1 MGIGTFKKIYHG
13 YDFNCGRE
21 IAWCE
26 INVEEKNNMKNTPSI
41 VNNIENVK
49 KLKHSNLLEYISVWY
64 EENKNKAVIIT
75 ELLQGGN
82 LREYRKYQKKI
93 KVKLIKKWIKQLLS
107 ALDYLHSNNYIHHDV
122 KCQNILVDRVSG
134 NLKLG
139 DLICVEKL
147 DDKKYFTKYIG
158 TEEFMAPEVKEG
170 KYSFKADIYSLGLTL
185 IQLIT
190 MEKPYKEF
198 ERKIDIYEAKK
209 KGEYPLSFNQIKN
222 NEFKNFI
229 ALCLK
234 GEKDRP
240 TCKELLTNKWLNDN
254 ESPDHHSYL
263 EVINNLRQQN
273 FKLDKKIFS
282 NNMDSGLINNGNNPF
297 NLFSPFNSSNSLINS
312 KLKKQASMGPI
323 YSLDISKMGYRRG
336 RINSFKLK
344 KQAIYPSIKKIKSLF
359 SFSNIN
365 DYKNKEHKFVFSDRT
380 NFQKYRGKSI
390 LKEKD
395 SSDLLKQ
402 EEKADKN
409 LTTIY
414 LYIIELDYNLYCLFK
429 KNQEQKENILFSVKI
444 IIPNKKWKNEILSK
458 ENISIEYEYNGE
470 QKSMEIIIQNLNKII
485 DLTKND
491 ILLIKKK
498 LNGKISKIIKEKK
511 KRDLKD
517 KINKIIRNF
526 EFLLNNDELD
536 YLECLINS
544 KNFDKS
550 KLPKEF
556 EDKVE
561 IYKLKKNN
569 IEKLFSSN
577 GLNINEDYNNNYNL
591 ICQEYVIINL
601 LEVEDH

>member
-1 MGIGTFKKIYHG
+1 MKSNPLI
-13 YDFNCGRE
+13 
-21 IAWCE
+21 
-26 INVEEKNNMKNTPSI
+26 VE
-41 VNNIENVK
+41 NIEKIK
-49 KLKHSNLLEYISVWY
+49 KLKHPNLLEYISVWY
-64 EENKNKAVIIT
+64 EENKNKVVIIT

-82 LREYRKYQKKI
+82 LREYRKYQKTI

-107 ALDYLHSNNYIHHDV
+107 ALDYLHSNDYIHHDV

-139 DLICVEKL
+139 DLLCAEKL
-147 DDKKYFTKYIG
+147 DNKKYFTKYIG

-198 ERKIDIYEAKK
+198 QRKIDIYEAKK

-222 NEFKNFI
+222 NEIKNFI
-229 ALCLK
+229 SLCLK
-234 GEKDRP
+234 EEKDRP
-240 TCKELLTNKWLNDN
+240 SCKELLTNKWLNDN

-263 EVINNLRQQN
+263 EVVNNLRQQN

-282 NNMDSGLINNGNNPF
+282 SNMDSGLINNGT
-297 NLFSPFNSSNSLINS
+297 SPFTSSSSLMNP
-312 KLKKQASMGPI
+312 KLERQASMGPI

-344 KQAIYPSIKKIKSLF
+344 KQTIYPSIKGVKSLF
-359 SFSNIN
+359 SLSNLN
-365 DYKNKEHKFVFSDRT
+365 DYKNKEHKYIYSDRT
-380 NFQKYRGKSI
+380 NYQIYRSKSI
-390 LKEKD
+390 LKWKD
-395 SSDLLKQ
+395 STDLLKQ

-414 LYIIELDYNLYCLFK
+414 LYIIELDYNLYCLLK
-429 KNQEQKENILFSVKI
+429 QNQEQNENILFSVKI
-444 IIPNKKWKNEILSK
+444 IISNKKWKNSKLSK
-458 ENISIEYEYNGE
+458 ENISIEYDYKGE
-470 QKSMEIIIQNLNKII
+470 QKSLEIIIQNMSKII
-485 DLTKND
+485 DLTKKE
-491 ILLIKKK
+491 ILLIKNK

-511 KRDLKD
+511 MRDLKD
-517 KINKIIRNF
+517 KMSKIARNF
-526 EFLLNNDELD
+526 EFLLNNDEFD

-550 KLPKEF
+550 KLPKEI
-556 EDKVE
+556 EDKIE
-561 IYKLKKNN
+561 IYKFKKKL

-577 GLNINEDYNNNYNL
+577 GLNINDDYNNNYKL
-591 ICQEYVIINL
+591 ICQEYIIINL
-601 LEVEDH
+601 LEVEDN

>member
-1 MGIGTFKKIYHG
+1 MLFRSG

-323 YSLDISKMGYRRG
+323 YSLDTSKLNCRN

-344 KQAIYPSIKKIKSLF
+344 KQGINNQSIKGINSMISKSIFPERTISKQKLKSKSIHTFYHRDSSGLLGQEIKRKNNNLNIKNVFNFSPKNRNGINDIDLSVRKSLELKQYNTIDNEYGENMPKVKCY
-359 SFSNIN
+359 SPDNNIN
-365 DYKNKEHKFVFSDRT
+365 IDR
-380 NFQKYRGKSI
+380 KS
-390 LKEKD
+390 
-395 SSDLLKQ
+395 
-402 EEKADKN
+402 
-409 LTTIY
+409 
-414 LYIIELDYNLYCLFK
+414 
-429 KNQEQKENILFSVKI
+429 V
-444 IIPNKKWKNEILSK
+444 
-458 ENISIEYEYNGE
+458 
-470 QKSMEIIIQNLNKII
+470 
-485 DLTKND
+485 
-491 ILLIKKK
+491 
-498 LNGKISKIIKEKK
+498 
-511 KRDLKD
+511 
-517 KINKIIRNF
+517 
-526 EFLLNNDELD
+526 
-536 YLECLINS
+536 
-544 KNFDKS
+544 
-550 KLPKEF
+550 
-556 EDKVE
+556 V
-561 IYKLKKNN
+561 
-569 IEKLFSSN
+569 
-577 GLNINEDYNNNYNL
+577 
-591 ICQEYVIINL
+591 
-601 LEVEDH
+601 

>member
-1 MGIGTFKKIYHG
+1 MKSNPLI
-13 YDFNCGRE
+13 
-21 IAWCE
+21 
-26 INVEEKNNMKNTPSI
+26 VE
-41 VNNIENVK
+41 NIEKIK
-49 KLKHSNLLEYISVWY
+49 KLKHPNLLEYISVWY
-64 EENKNKAVIIT
+64 EENKNKVVIIT

-82 LREYRKYQKKI
+82 LREYRKYQKTI

-107 ALDYLHSNNYIHHDV
+107 ALDYLHSNGYIHHDV

-139 DLICVEKL
+139 DLLCAEKL
-147 DDKKYFTKYIG
+147 DNKKYFTKYIG

-198 ERKIDIYEAKK
+198 QRKIDIYEAKK

-222 NEFKNFI
+222 NEIKNFI
-229 ALCLK
+229 SLCLK
-234 GEKDRP
+234 EEKDRP
-240 TCKELLTNKWLNDN
+240 SCKELLTNKWLNDN

-263 EVINNLRQQN
+263 EVVNNLRQQN

-282 NNMDSGLINNGNNPF
+282 SNMDSGLINNGT
-297 NLFSPFNSSNSLINS
+297 SPFTSSSSLMNP
-312 KLKKQASMGPI
+312 KLERQASMGPI

-344 KQAIYPSIKKIKSLF
+344 KQTIYPSIKGVKSLF
-359 SFSNIN
+359 SLSNLN
-365 DYKNKEHKFVFSDRT
+365 DFKNKEHKYIYSDRT
-380 NFQKYRGKSI
+380 NYQIYRSKSI
-390 LKEKD
+390 LKWKD
-395 SSDLLKQ
+395 STDLLKQ

-414 LYIIELDYNLYCLFK
+414 LYIIELDYNLYCLLK
-429 KNQEQKENILFSVKI
+429 QNQEQNENILFSVKI
-444 IIPNKKWKNEILSK
+444 IISNKKWKNSKLSK
-458 ENISIEYEYNGE
+458 ENISIEYDYNGE
-470 QKSMEIIIQNLNKII
+470 QKSLEIIIQNMNKII
-485 DLTKND
+485 DLTKKD
-491 ILLIKKK
+491 ILLIKNK

-511 KRDLKD
+511 MRDLKD
-517 KINKIIRNF
+517 KISKIARNF
-526 EFLLNNDELD
+526 EFLLNNDEFD

-556 EDKVE
+556 EDKIE
-561 IYKLKKNN
+561 IYKFKKNL

-577 GLNINEDYNNNYNL
+577 GLNINDDYNNNYNL

-601 LEVEDH
+601 LEVEDN

>member
-1 MGIGTFKKIYHG
+1 M
-13 YDFNCGRE
+13 
-21 IAWCE
+21 
-26 INVEEKNNMKNTPSI
+26 KNNPLI
-41 VNNIENVK
+41 VENIEKIK
-49 KLKHSNLLEYISVWY
+49 KLKHPNLLEYISVWY

-82 LREYRKYQKKI
+82 LREYRKYQKNI

-107 ALDYLHSNNYIHHDV
+107 VLDYLHSNDYIHHDV

-139 DLICVEKL
+139 DLLCAEKL
-147 DDKKYFTKYIG
+147 DNKKYFTKYIG

-170 KYSFKADIYSLGLTL
+170 KYSFKADIYSFGLTL

-198 ERKIDIYEAKK
+198 QRKIDIYKAKK
-209 KGEYPLSFNQIKN
+209 KGEYPISFNQIKN
-222 NEFKNFI
+222 NEIKNFI
-229 ALCLK
+229 SLCLK
-234 GEKDRP
+234 EEKDRP

-263 EVINNLRQQN
+263 EVVNNLRQQN

-282 NNMDSGLINNGNNPF
+282 SNMDSGLLNNGI
-297 NLFSPFNSSNSLINS
+297 SPFTSSNSLINP
-312 KLKKQASMGPI
+312 KLERQASMGPI

-344 KQAIYPSIKKIKSLF
+344 KQTIYPSIKGVKSLF
-359 SFSNIN
+359 SLSNLN
-365 DYKNKEHKFVFSDRT
+365 DYKNKEHKYIYSDRT
-380 NFQKYRGKSI
+380 NYQIYRSKSI
-390 LKEKD
+390 LKWKD
-395 SSDLLKQ
+395 SSELLKQ

-414 LYIIELDYNLYCLFK
+414 LFIIELDYNLYCILK
-429 KNQEQKENILFSVKI
+429 QNQEQNENILFSVKI
-444 IIPNKKWKNEILSK
+444 IISNKKWKYAKLSK
-458 ENISIEYEYNGE
+458 ENISLEYDYNGE
-470 QKSMEIIIQNLNKII
+470 QKSLEIIIQNMNKII
-485 DLTKND
+485 DLTKKD
-491 ILLIKKK
+491 ILLIKNK

-511 KRDLKD
+511 MRDLKD
-517 KINKIIRNF
+517 KISKIARNF
-526 EFLLNNDELD
+526 EFLLNNDEFD

-556 EDKVE
+556 EDKIE
-561 IYKLKKNN
+561 IYKFKKNL

-577 GLNINEDYNNNYNL
+577 GLNINDDYNNNYKL
-591 ICQEYVIINL
+591 ICQEYIIINL
-601 LEVEDH
+601 LEVEDN

>member
-1 MGIGTFKKIYHG
+1 MKSNPLI
-13 YDFNCGRE
+13 
-21 IAWCE
+21 
-26 INVEEKNNMKNTPSI
+26 VE
-41 VNNIENVK
+41 NIEKIK
-49 KLKHSNLLEYISVWY
+49 KLKHPNLLEYISVWY
-64 EENKNKAVIIT
+64 EENKNKVVIIT

-82 LREYRKYQKKI
+82 LREYRKYQKTI

-107 ALDYLHSNNYIHHDV
+107 ALDYLHSNDYIHHDV

-139 DLICVEKL
+139 DLLCAEKL
-147 DDKKYFTKYIG
+147 DNKKYFTKYIG

-198 ERKIDIYEAKK
+198 QRKIDIYEAKK

-222 NEFKNFI
+222 NEIKNFI
-229 ALCLK
+229 SLCLK
-234 GEKDRP
+234 EEKDRP
-240 TCKELLTNKWLNDN
+240 SCKELLTNKWLNDN

-263 EVINNLRQQN
+263 EVVNNLRQQN

-282 NNMDSGLINNGNNPF
+282 SNMDSGLINNGT
-297 NLFSPFNSSNSLINS
+297 SPFTSSSSLMNP
-312 KLKKQASMGPI
+312 KLERQASMGPI

-344 KQAIYPSIKKIKSLF
+344 KQTIYPSIKGVKSLF
-359 SFSNIN
+359 SLSNLN
-365 DYKNKEHKFVFSDRT
+365 DFKNKEHKYIYSDRT
-380 NFQKYRGKSI
+380 NYQIYRSKSI
-390 LKEKD
+390 LKWKD
-395 SSDLLKQ
+395 STDLLKQ

-414 LYIIELDYNLYCLFK
+414 LYIIELDYNLYCLLK
-429 KNQEQKENILFSVKI
+429 QNQEQNENILFSVKI
-444 IIPNKKWKNEILSK
+444 IISNKKWKNSKLSK
-458 ENISIEYEYNGE
+458 ENISIEYDYKGE
-470 QKSMEIIIQNLNKII
+470 QKSLEIIIQNMSKII
-485 DLTKND
+485 DLTKKE
-491 ILLIKKK
+491 ILLIKNK

-511 KRDLKD
+511 MRDLKD
-517 KINKIIRNF
+517 KMSKIARNF
-526 EFLLNNDELD
+526 EFLLNNDEFD

-556 EDKVE
+556 EDKIE
-561 IYKLKKNN
+561 IYKFKKKL

-577 GLNINEDYNNNYNL
+577 GLNINDDYNNNYKL
-591 ICQEYVIINL
+591 ICQEYIIINL
-601 LEVEDH
+601 LEVEDN

>member
-26 INVEEKNNMKNTPSI
+26 INVEEKSNMKDIPLI
-41 VNNIENVK
+41 VENIENIK
-49 KLKHSNLLEYISVWY
+49 KLKHPNLLEYICVWY
-64 EENKNKAVIIT
+64 EENKNKAVIIS

-107 ALDYLHSNNYIHHDV
+107 VLDYLHSNNYIHHDV

-139 DLICVEKL
+139 DLLCAEKL
-147 DDKKYFTKYIG
+147 DDRKYFTKYIG

-198 ERKIDIYEAKK
+198 QRKIDIYEAKK
-209 KGEYPLSFNQIKN
+209 KGEYPLSFSQIKN
-222 NEFKNFI
+222 NEIKNFI
-229 ALCLK
+229 SLCLK
-234 GEKDRP
+234 EEKDRP

-263 EVINNLRQQN
+263 EIVNNLRQQN

-282 NNMDSGLINNGNNPF
+282 SNNIDSGLINNGI
-297 NLFSPFNSSNSLINS
+297 SPFTSSNSLINP
-312 KLKKQASMGPI
+312 KLQKQASMGPI

-344 KQAIYPSIKKIKSLF
+344 KQTLYPSIKGIKSIF
-359 SFSNIN
+359 SFSNLN
-365 DYKNKEHKFVFSDRT
+365 DYKIKENKYIYSDRT
-380 NFQKYRGKSI
+380 NIQKYRSKYI
-390 LKEKD
+390 LKGKD
-395 SSDLLKQ
+395 SSGLLKQ
-402 EEKADKN
+402 DEKHDQN

-429 KNQEQKENILFSVKI
+429 QNEEQNENILFSVKI
-444 IIPNKKWKNEILSK
+444 IISPKKLKKEKLSK
-458 ENISIEYEYNGE
+458 ENIFIEYDYNGE
-470 QKSMEIIIQNLNKII
+470 QKSMEIIIQSMKKII
-485 DLTKND
+485 DLSKNN
-491 ILLIKKK
+491 ILLIKNK

-511 KRDLKD
+511 IRDLKE
-517 KINKIIRNF
+517 KINKIVRNF
-526 EFLLNNDELD
+526 EFLLNNDEFD

-544 KNFDKS
+544 RNFDKS
-550 KLPKEF
+550 KLPKEI

-569 IEKLFSSN
+569 IETLLNSN
-577 GLNINEDYNNNYNL
+577 GLNINEDYHNNYNL

-601 LEVEDH
+601 LEVENN

>member
-1 MGIGTFKKIYHG
+1 MKSNPLI
-13 YDFNCGRE
+13 
-21 IAWCE
+21 
-26 INVEEKNNMKNTPSI
+26 VE
-41 VNNIENVK
+41 NIEKIK
-49 KLKHSNLLEYISVWY
+49 KLKHPNLLEYISVWY
-64 EENKNKAVIIT
+64 EENKNKVVIIT

-82 LREYRKYQKKI
+82 LSEYRKYQKTI

-107 ALDYLHSNNYIHHDV
+107 ALDYLHSNDYIHHDV

-139 DLICVEKL
+139 DLLCAEKL
-147 DDKKYFTKYIG
+147 DNKKYFTKYIG

-198 ERKIDIYEAKK
+198 QRKIDIYEAKK

-222 NEFKNFI
+222 NEIKNFI
-229 ALCLK
+229 SLCLK
-234 GEKDRP
+234 EEKDRP

-263 EVINNLRQQN
+263 EVVNNLRQQN

-282 NNMDSGLINNGNNPF
+282 SNIDSGLINNGT
-297 NLFSPFNSSNSLINS
+297 SPFTSSSSLMNP
-312 KLKKQASMGPI
+312 KLERQASMGPI

-344 KQAIYPSIKKIKSLF
+344 KQTIYPSIKGVKSLF
-359 SFSNIN
+359 SLSNLN
-365 DYKNKEHKFVFSDRT
+365 DYKNKEHKYIYSDRT
-380 NFQKYRGKSI
+380 NYQIYRSKSI
-390 LKEKD
+390 LKWKD
-395 SSDLLKQ
+395 STDLLKQ

-414 LYIIELDYNLYCLFK
+414 LYIIELDYNLYCLLK
-429 KNQEQKENILFSVKI
+429 QNQEQNENILFSVKI
-444 IIPNKKWKNEILSK
+444 IISNKKWKNSKLSK
-458 ENISIEYEYNGE
+458 ENISIEYDYKGE
-470 QKSMEIIIQNLNKII
+470 QKSLEIIIQNMSKII
-485 DLTKND
+485 DLTKKE
-491 ILLIKKK
+491 ILLIKNK

-511 KRDLKD
+511 MRDLKD
-517 KINKIIRNF
+517 KISKIARNF
-526 EFLLNNDELD
+526 EFLLINDEFD

-550 KLPKEF
+550 KLPKEI
-556 EDKVE
+556 EDKIE
-561 IYKLKKNN
+561 IYKFKKKL
-569 IEKLFSSN
+569 IEKLYSSN
-577 GLNINEDYNNNYNL
+577 GLNINDDYNNNYKL
-591 ICQEYVIINL
+591 ICQEYIIINL
-601 LEVEDH
+601 LEVEDN

>member
-1 MGIGTFKKIYHG
+1 MKSNPLI
-13 YDFNCGRE
+13 
-21 IAWCE
+21 
-26 INVEEKNNMKNTPSI
+26 VE
-41 VNNIENVK
+41 NIEKIK
-49 KLKHSNLLEYISVWY
+49 KLKHPNLLEYISVWY
-64 EENKNKAVIIT
+64 EENKNKVVIIT

-82 LREYRKYQKKI
+82 LREYRKYQKTI

-107 ALDYLHSNNYIHHDV
+107 ALDYLHSNDYIHHDV

-139 DLICVEKL
+139 DLLCAEKL
-147 DDKKYFTKYIG
+147 DNKKYFTKYIG

-198 ERKIDIYEAKK
+198 QRKIDIYEAKK

-222 NEFKNFI
+222 NEIKNFI
-229 ALCLK
+229 SLCLK
-234 GEKDRP
+234 EEKDRP
-240 TCKELLTNKWLNDN
+240 SCKELLTNKWLNDN

-263 EVINNLRQQN
+263 EVVNNLRQQN

-282 NNMDSGLINNGNNPF
+282 SNMDSGLINNGT
-297 NLFSPFNSSNSLINS
+297 SPFTSSSSLMNP
-312 KLKKQASMGPI
+312 KLERQASMGPI

-344 KQAIYPSIKKIKSLF
+344 KQTIYPSIKGVKSLF
-359 SFSNIN
+359 SLSNLN
-365 DYKNKEHKFVFSDRT
+365 DFKNKEHKYIYSDRT
-380 NFQKYRGKSI
+380 NYQIYRSKSI
-390 LKEKD
+390 LKWKD
-395 SSDLLKQ
+395 STDLLKQ

-414 LYIIELDYNLYCLFK
+414 LYIIELDYNLYCLLK
-429 KNQEQKENILFSVKI
+429 QNQEQNENILFSVKI
-444 IIPNKKWKNEILSK
+444 IISNKKWKNSKLSK
-458 ENISIEYEYNGE
+458 ENISIEYDYNGE
-470 QKSMEIIIQNLNKII
+470 QKSLEIIIQNMNKII
-485 DLTKND
+485 DLTKKD
-491 ILLIKKK
+491 ILLIKNK

-511 KRDLKD
+511 MRDLKD
-517 KINKIIRNF
+517 KISKIARNF
-526 EFLLNNDELD
+526 EFLLNNDEFD

-556 EDKVE
+556 EDKIE
-561 IYKLKKNN
+561 IYKFKKNL

-577 GLNINEDYNNNYNL
+577 GLNINDDYNNNYNL

-601 LEVEDH
+601 LEVEDN

>member
-1 MGIGTFKKIYHG
+1 MKSNPLI
-13 YDFNCGRE
+13 
-21 IAWCE
+21 
-26 INVEEKNNMKNTPSI
+26 VE
-41 VNNIENVK
+41 NIEKIK
-49 KLKHSNLLEYISVWY
+49 KLKHPNLLEYISVWY
-64 EENKNKAVIIT
+64 EENKNKVVIIT

-82 LREYRKYQKKI
+82 LREYRKYQKAI

-107 ALDYLHSNNYIHHDV
+107 ALDYLHSNDYIHHDV

-139 DLICVEKL
+139 DLLCAEKL
-147 DDKKYFTKYIG
+147 DNKKYFTKYIG

-198 ERKIDIYEAKK
+198 QRKIDIYEAKK

-222 NEFKNFI
+222 NEIKNFI
-229 ALCLK
+229 SLCLK
-234 GEKDRP
+234 EEKDRP
-240 TCKELLTNKWLNDN
+240 TCKELLINKWLNDN

-263 EVINNLRQQN
+263 EVVNNLRQQN

-282 NNMDSGLINNGNNPF
+282 SNMDSGLINNGT
-297 NLFSPFNSSNSLINS
+297 SPFTSSNSLMNP
-312 KLKKQASMGPI
+312 KLERQASMGPI

-344 KQAIYPSIKKIKSLF
+344 KQTIYPSIKGGKSLF
-359 SFSNIN
+359 SLSNLN
-365 DYKNKEHKFVFSDRT
+365 DYKNKEHKYIYSDRT
-380 NFQKYRGKSI
+380 NYQIYRSKSI
-390 LKEKD
+390 LKWKD
-395 SSDLLKQ
+395 STDLLKQ

-414 LYIIELDYNLYCLFK
+414 LYIIELDYNLYCLLK
-429 KNQEQKENILFSVKI
+429 PNQEQNENILFSVKI
-444 IIPNKKWKNEILSK
+444 IISNKKWKNSKLSK
-458 ENISIEYEYNGE
+458 ENISIEYDYNGE
-470 QKSMEIIIQNLNKII
+470 QKSLEIIIQNMNKII
-485 DLTKND
+485 DLTKKD
-491 ILLIKKK
+491 ILLIKNK

-511 KRDLKD
+511 MRDLKD
-517 KINKIIRNF
+517 KISKIARNF
-526 EFLLNNDELD
+526 EFLLNNDEFD

-556 EDKVE
+556 EDKIE
-561 IYKLKKNN
+561 IYKFKKNL

-577 GLNINEDYNNNYNL
+577 GLNINDDYNNNYNL

-601 LEVEDH
+601 LEVEDN

>member
-1 MGIGTFKKIYHG
+1 MKSNPLI
-13 YDFNCGRE
+13 
-21 IAWCE
+21 
-26 INVEEKNNMKNTPSI
+26 VE
-41 VNNIENVK
+41 NIEKIK
-49 KLKHSNLLEYISVWY
+49 KLKHPNLLEYISVWY
-64 EENKNKAVIIT
+64 EENKNKVVIIT

-82 LREYRKYQKKI
+82 LREYRKYQKTI

-107 ALDYLHSNNYIHHDV
+107 ALDYLHSNDYIHHDV

-139 DLICVEKL
+139 DLLCVEKL
-147 DDKKYFTKYIG
+147 DNKKYFTKYIG

-198 ERKIDIYEAKK
+198 QRKIDIYEAKK

-222 NEFKNFI
+222 SEIKNFI
-229 ALCLK
+229 SLCLK
-234 GEKDRP
+234 EEKDRP

-263 EVINNLRQQN
+263 EVVNNLRQQN

-282 NNMDSGLINNGNNPF
+282 SNIDSGLINNGT
-297 NLFSPFNSSNSLINS
+297 SPFTSSSSLMNP
-312 KLKKQASMGPI
+312 KLERQASMGPI

-344 KQAIYPSIKKIKSLF
+344 KQTIYPSIKGVKSLF
-359 SFSNIN
+359 SLSNLN
-365 DYKNKEHKFVFSDRT
+365 DYKIKEHKYINSDRT
-380 NFQKYRGKSI
+380 NYQIYRSKSI
-390 LKEKD
+390 LKWKD
-395 SSDLLKQ
+395 STDLLKQ
-402 EEKADKN
+402 EERADKN

-414 LYIIELDYNLYCLFK
+414 LYIIELDYNLYCLLK
-429 KNQEQKENILFSVKI
+429 QNQEQNENILFSVKI
-444 IIPNKKWKNEILSK
+444 IISNKKWKNSKLSK
-458 ENISIEYEYNGE
+458 ENISIEYDYNGE
-470 QKSMEIIIQNLNKII
+470 QKSLEIIIQNMSKII
-485 DLTKND
+485 DLTKKE
-491 ILLIKKK
+491 ILLIKNK

-511 KRDLKD
+511 MRDLKD
-517 KINKIIRNF
+517 KISKIARNF
-526 EFLLNNDELD
+526 EFLLNNDEFD

-550 KLPKEF
+550 KLPKEI
-556 EDKVE
+556 EDKIE
-561 IYKLKKNN
+561 IYKFKKKL

-577 GLNINEDYNNNYNL
+577 GLNINDDYNNNYKL
-591 ICQEYVIINL
+591 ICQEYIIINL
-601 LEVEDH
+601 LEVEDN

>member
-1 MGIGTFKKIYHG
+1 MLGIGTFKKIYHG

-26 INVEEKNNMKNTPSI
+26 INVEEKNNMKSNPLI
-41 VNNIENVK
+41 VENIEKIK
-49 KLKHSNLLEYISVWY
+49 KLKHPNLLEYISVWY
-64 EENKNKAVIIT
+64 EENKNKVVIIT

-82 LREYRKYQKKI
+82 LSEYRKYQKTI

-107 ALDYLHSNNYIHHDV
+107 ALDYLHSNDYIHHDV

-139 DLICVEKL
+139 DLLCAEKL
-147 DDKKYFTKYIG
+147 DNKKYFTKYIG

-198 ERKIDIYEAKK
+198 QRKIDIYEAKK

-222 NEFKNFI
+222 NEIKNFI
-229 ALCLK
+229 SLCLK
-234 GEKDRP
+234 EEKDRP

-263 EVINNLRQQN
+263 EVVNNLRQQN

-282 NNMDSGLINNGNNPF
+282 SNIDSGLINNGT
-297 NLFSPFNSSNSLINS
+297 SPFTSSSSLMNP
-312 KLKKQASMGPI
+312 KLERQASMGPI
-323 YSLDISKMGYRRG
+323 YSLDISKMGYRIG

-344 KQAIYPSIKKIKSLF
+344 KQTIYPSIKGVKSLF
-359 SFSNIN
+359 SLSNLN
-365 DYKNKEHKFVFSDRT
+365 DYKNKEHKYIYSDRT
-380 NFQKYRGKSI
+380 NYQIYRSKSI
-390 LKEKD
+390 LKWKD
-395 SSDLLKQ
+395 STDLLKQ

-414 LYIIELDYNLYCLFK
+414 LYIIELDYNLYCLLK
-429 KNQEQKENILFSVKI
+429 QNQEQNENILFSVKI
-444 IIPNKKWKNEILSK
+444 IISNKKWKNSKLSK
-458 ENISIEYEYNGE
+458 ENISIEYDYKGE
-470 QKSMEIIIQNLNKII
+470 QKSLEIIIQNMSKII
-485 DLTKND
+485 DLTKKE
-491 ILLIKKK
+491 ILLIKNK

-511 KRDLKD
+511 MRDLKD
-517 KINKIIRNF
+517 KISKIARNF
-526 EFLLNNDELD
+526 EFLLINDEFD

-550 KLPKEF
+550 KLPKEI
-556 EDKVE
+556 EDKIE
-561 IYKLKKNN
+561 IYKFKKKL
-569 IEKLFSSN
+569 IEKLYSSN
-577 GLNINEDYNNNYNL
+577 GLNINDDYNNNYKL
-591 ICQEYVIINL
+591 ICQEYIIINL
-601 LEVEDH
+601 LEVEDN

>member
-1 MGIGTFKKIYHG
+1 MKSNPLI
-13 YDFNCGRE
+13 
-21 IAWCE
+21 
-26 INVEEKNNMKNTPSI
+26 VE
-41 VNNIENVK
+41 NIEKIK
-49 KLKHSNLLEYISVWY
+49 KLKHPNLLEYISVWY
-64 EENKNKAVIIT
+64 EENKNKVVIIT

-82 LREYRKYQKKI
+82 LREYRKYQKTI

-107 ALDYLHSNNYIHHDV
+107 ALDYLHSNDYIHHDV

-139 DLICVEKL
+139 DLLCAEKL
-147 DDKKYFTKYIG
+147 DNKKYFTKYIG

-198 ERKIDIYEAKK
+198 QRKIDIYEAKK

-222 NEFKNFI
+222 NEIKNFI
-229 ALCLK
+229 SLCLK
-234 GEKDRP
+234 EEKDRP

-263 EVINNLRQQN
+263 EVVNNLRQQN

-282 NNMDSGLINNGNNPF
+282 SNMDSGLINNGT
-297 NLFSPFNSSNSLINS
+297 SPFTSSSSLMNP
-312 KLKKQASMGPI
+312 KLERQASMGPI

-344 KQAIYPSIKKIKSLF
+344 KQTIYPSIKGVKSLF
-359 SFSNIN
+359 SLSNLN
-365 DYKNKEHKFVFSDRT
+365 DYKNKEHKYIYSDRT
-380 NFQKYRGKSI
+380 NYQIYRSKSI
-390 LKEKD
+390 LKWKD
-395 SSDLLKQ
+395 STDLLKQ

-414 LYIIELDYNLYCLFK
+414 LYIIELDYNLYCLLK
-429 KNQEQKENILFSVKI
+429 QNQEQNENILFSVKI
-444 IIPNKKWKNEILSK
+444 IISNKKWKNLKLSK
-458 ENISIEYEYNGE
+458 ENISIEYDYNGE
-470 QKSMEIIIQNLNKII
+470 QKSLEIIIQNMSQII
-485 DLTKND
+485 DLTKKE
-491 ILLIKKK
+491 ILLIKNK

-511 KRDLKD
+511 MRDLKD
-517 KINKIIRNF
+517 KISKIARNF
-526 EFLLNNDELD
+526 EFLLNNDEFD

-550 KLPKEF
+550 KLPKEI
-556 EDKVE
+556 EDKIE
-561 IYKLKKNN
+561 IYKFKKKL

-577 GLNINEDYNNNYNL
+577 GLNINDDYNNNYKL
-591 ICQEYVIINL
+591 ICQEYIIINL
-601 LEVEDH
+601 LEVEDN

>member
-26 INVEEKNNMKNTPSI
+26 INVEEKSNMKDIPLI
-41 VNNIENVK
+41 VENIENIK
-49 KLKHSNLLEYISVWY
+49 KLKHPNLLEYISVWY
-64 EENKNKAVIIT
+64 EENKNKAVIIS

-107 ALDYLHSNNYIHHDV
+107 VLDYLHSNNYIHHDV

-139 DLICVEKL
+139 DLLCAEKL
-147 DDKKYFTKYIG
+147 EDKKYFTKYIG

-198 ERKIDIYEAKK
+198 QRKIDIYEAKK
-209 KGEYPLSFNQIKN
+209 KGEYPLSFSQIKN
-222 NEFKNFI
+222 NEIKNFI
-229 ALCLK
+229 SLCLK
-234 GEKDRP
+234 EEKDRP
-240 TCKELLTNKWLNDN
+240 TCKELLANKWLNDN

-263 EVINNLRQQN
+263 EIVNNLRQQN

-282 NNMDSGLINNGNNPF
+282 TNNIDSGLINNGI
-297 NLFSPFNSSNSLINS
+297 SPFASSNSLINPQ
-312 KLKKQASMGPI
+312 LQKQASMGPI

-344 KQAIYPSIKKIKSLF
+344 KQTLNPSIKGIKSIY
-359 SFSNIN
+359 SFSNLN
-365 DYKNKEHKFVFSDRT
+365 DYKNKEKKYIHSDRT
-380 NFQKYRGKSI
+380 NIQKYRSKYI
-390 LKEKD
+390 LKVKD

-402 EEKADKN
+402 DEKHDQN

-429 KNQEQKENILFSVKI
+429 QNEEKNENILFLLKI
-444 IIPNKKWKNEILSK
+444 IISPKKLKKEKLSK
-458 ENISIEYEYNGE
+458 ENISIEYDYNGE
-470 QKSMEIIIQNLNKII
+470 QKSMEIIIQSMKNII
-485 DLTKND
+485 DLSKNN
-491 ILLIKKK
+491 ILLIKNK

-511 KRDLKD
+511 IRDLKE
-517 KINKIIRNF
+517 KINKIVRNF
-526 EFLLNNDELD
+526 EFLLNNDEFD
-536 YLECLINS
+536 NLECLINS
-544 KNFDKS
+544 RNFDKS
-550 KLPKEF
+550 KLPKEI

-569 IEKLFSSN
+569 IETLLNSN
-577 GLNINEDYNNNYNL
+577 GLNINEDYHNNYNL

-601 LEVEDH
+601 LEVENN

>member
-1 MGIGTFKKIYHG
+1 MKSNPLI
-13 YDFNCGRE
+13 
-21 IAWCE
+21 
-26 INVEEKNNMKNTPSI
+26 VE
-41 VNNIENVK
+41 NIEKIK
-49 KLKHSNLLEYISVWY
+49 KLKHPNLLEYISVWY
-64 EENKNKAVIIT
+64 EENKNKVVIIT

-82 LREYRKYQKKI
+82 LREYRKYQKTI

-107 ALDYLHSNNYIHHDV
+107 ALDYLHSNDYIHHDV

-139 DLICVEKL
+139 DLLCAEKL
-147 DDKKYFTKYIG
+147 DNKKYFTKYIG

-198 ERKIDIYEAKK
+198 QRKIDIYEAKK

-222 NEFKNFI
+222 NEIKNFI
-229 ALCLK
+229 SLCLK
-234 GEKDRP
+234 EEKDRP
-240 TCKELLTNKWLNDN
+240 SCKELLTNKWLNDN

-263 EVINNLRQQN
+263 EVVNNLRQQN

-282 NNMDSGLINNGNNPF
+282 SNMDSGLINNGT
-297 NLFSPFNSSNSLINS
+297 SPFTSSSSLMNP
-312 KLKKQASMGPI
+312 KLERQASMGPI

-344 KQAIYPSIKKIKSLF
+344 KQTIYPSIKGVKSLF
-359 SFSNIN
+359 SLSNLN
-365 DYKNKEHKFVFSDRT
+365 DYKNKEHKYIYSDRT
-380 NFQKYRGKSI
+380 NYQIYRSKSI
-390 LKEKD
+390 LKWKD
-395 SSDLLKQ
+395 STDLLKQ

-414 LYIIELDYNLYCLFK
+414 LYIIELDYNLYCLLK
-429 KNQEQKENILFSVKI
+429 QNQEQNENILFSVKI
-444 IIPNKKWKNEILSK
+444 IISNKKWKNSKLSK
-458 ENISIEYEYNGE
+458 ENISIEYDYKGE
-470 QKSMEIIIQNLNKII
+470 QKSLEIIIQNMSKII
-485 DLTKND
+485 DLTKKE
-491 ILLIKKK
+491 ILLIKNK

-511 KRDLKD
+511 MRDLKD
-517 KINKIIRNF
+517 KMSKIARNF
-526 EFLLNNDELD
+526 EFLLNNDEFD

-550 KLPKEF
+550 KLPKEI
-556 EDKVE
+556 EDKIE
-561 IYKLKKNN
+561 IYKFKKKL

-577 GLNINEDYNNNYNL
+577 GLNINDDYNNNYNL

-601 LEVEDH
+601 LEVEDN

>member
-1 MGIGTFKKIYHG
+1 MKSNPLI
-13 YDFNCGRE
+13 
-21 IAWCE
+21 
-26 INVEEKNNMKNTPSI
+26 VE
-41 VNNIENVK
+41 NIEKIK
-49 KLKHSNLLEYISVWY
+49 KLKHPNLLEYISVWY
-64 EENKNKAVIIT
+64 EENKNKVVIIT

-82 LREYRKYQKKI
+82 LREYRKYQKTI

-107 ALDYLHSNNYIHHDV
+107 ALDYLHSNGYIHHDV

-139 DLICVEKL
+139 DLLCAEKL
-147 DDKKYFTKYIG
+147 DNKKYFTKYIG

-198 ERKIDIYEAKK
+198 QRKIDIYEAKK

-222 NEFKNFI
+222 NEIKNFI
-229 ALCLK
+229 SLCLK
-234 GEKDRP
+234 EEKNRP
-240 TCKELLTNKWLNDN
+240 SCKELLTNKWLNDN

-263 EVINNLRQQN
+263 EVVNNLRQQN

-282 NNMDSGLINNGNNPF
+282 SNMDSGLINNGT
-297 NLFSPFNSSNSLINS
+297 SPFTSSSSLMNP
-312 KLKKQASMGPI
+312 KLERQASMGPI

-344 KQAIYPSIKKIKSLF
+344 KQTIYPSIKGVKSLF
-359 SFSNIN
+359 SLSNLN
-365 DYKNKEHKFVFSDRT
+365 DFKNKEHKYIYSDRT
-380 NFQKYRGKSI
+380 NYQIYRSKSI
-390 LKEKD
+390 LKWKD
-395 SSDLLKQ
+395 STDLLKQ

-414 LYIIELDYNLYCLFK
+414 LYIIELDYNLYCLLK
-429 KNQEQKENILFSVKI
+429 QNQEQNENILFSVKI
-444 IIPNKKWKNEILSK
+444 IISNKKWKNSKLSK
-458 ENISIEYEYNGE
+458 ENISIEYDYNGE
-470 QKSMEIIIQNLNKII
+470 QKSLEIIIQNMNKII
-485 DLTKND
+485 DLTKKD
-491 ILLIKKK
+491 ILLIKNK

-511 KRDLKD
+511 MRDLKD
-517 KINKIIRNF
+517 KISKIARNF
-526 EFLLNNDELD
+526 EFLLNNDEFD

-556 EDKVE
+556 EDKIE
-561 IYKLKKNN
+561 IYKFKKNL

-577 GLNINEDYNNNYNL
+577 GLNINDDYNNNYNL

-601 LEVEDH
+601 LEVEDN

>member
-1 MGIGTFKKIYHG
+1 
-13 YDFNCGRE
+13 
-21 IAWCE
+21 
-26 INVEEKNNMKNTPSI
+26 MKHP
-41 VNNIENVK
+41 
-49 KLKHSNLLEYISVWY
+49 NLLEYISVWY

-107 ALDYLHSNNYIHHDV
+107 VLDYLHSNDYIHHDV

-139 DLICVEKL
+139 DLLCAEKL
-147 DDKKYFTKYIG
+147 DNKKYFTKYIG

-170 KYSFKADIYSLGLTL
+170 KYSFKADIYSLGITL

-198 ERKIDIYEAKK
+198 QRKIDIDEAKK
-209 KGEYPLSFNQIKN
+209 KGLYPLSFNQIKN
-222 NEFKNFI
+222 NEIKNFI
-229 ALCLK
+229 SLCLK
-234 GEKDRP
+234 EEKDRP

-273 FKLDKKIFS
+273 FKLDKKFS
-282 NNMDSGLINNGNNPF
+282 NNMDSGLLNNGV
-297 NLFSPFNSSNSLINS
+297 SPFTSSNSLINP
-312 KLKKQASMGPI
+312 KLQKQASMGPI
-323 YSLDISKMGYRRG
+323 YSLDISKMGYRKG

-344 KQAIYPSIKKIKSLF
+344 KQTIYPPIKGIKSLF
-359 SFSNIN
+359 SFSNLN
-365 DYKNKEHKFVFSDRT
+365 DYKNKEPKYIYSDRT
-380 NFQKYRGKSI
+380 NVQIYRSKTK
-390 LKEKD
+390 LKWKD

-402 EEKADKN
+402 EEKDDKN
-409 LTTIY
+409 LRTIY
-414 LYIIELDYNLYCLFK
+414 LYIIELDYNLYCLLNQ
-429 KNQEQKENILFSVKI
+429 NQEQNENILFSVKI
-444 IIPNKKWKNEILSK
+444 IISNKKWKNAKLSK

-470 QKSMEIIIQNLNKII
+470 QKSIEIIIQSMNKII

-491 ILLIKKK
+491 ILLIKNK
-498 LNGKISKIIKEKK
+498 LHGKISKIIKEKK
-511 KRDLKD
+511 MRDLKD
-517 KINKIIRNF
+517 KISKIVRNF
-526 EFLLNNDELD
+526 EFLLNNDEFD

-550 KLPKEF
+550 KLPKEI

-569 IEKLFSSN
+569 IESLFNSN
-577 GLNINEDYNNNYNL
+577 CLNINEDYNNNINL

-601 LEVEDH
+601 IEIEDK

>member
-1 MGIGTFKKIYHG
+1 MKSNPLI
-13 YDFNCGRE
+13 
-21 IAWCE
+21 
-26 INVEEKNNMKNTPSI
+26 VE
-41 VNNIENVK
+41 NIEKIK
-49 KLKHSNLLEYISVWY
+49 KLKHPNLLEYISVWY
-64 EENKNKAVIIT
+64 EENKNKVVIIT

-82 LREYRKYQKKI
+82 LSEYRKYQKTI

-107 ALDYLHSNNYIHHDV
+107 ALDYLHSNDYIHHDV

-139 DLICVEKL
+139 DLLCAEKL
-147 DDKKYFTKYIG
+147 DNKKYFTKYIG

-198 ERKIDIYEAKK
+198 QRKIDIYEAKK

-222 NEFKNFI
+222 NEIKNFI
-229 ALCLK
+229 SLCLK
-234 GEKDRP
+234 EEKDRP

-263 EVINNLRQQN
+263 EVVNNLRQQN

-282 NNMDSGLINNGNNPF
+282 SNIDSGLINNGT
-297 NLFSPFNSSNSLINS
+297 SPFTSSSSLMNP
-312 KLKKQASMGPI
+312 KLERQASMGPI

-344 KQAIYPSIKKIKSLF
+344 KQTIYPSIKGVKSLF
-359 SFSNIN
+359 SLSNLN
-365 DYKNKEHKFVFSDRT
+365 DYKNKEHKYIYSDRT
-380 NFQKYRGKSI
+380 NYQIYRSKSI
-390 LKEKD
+390 LKWKD
-395 SSDLLKQ
+395 STDLLKQ

-414 LYIIELDYNLYCLFK
+414 LYIIELDYNLYCLLK
-429 KNQEQKENILFSVKI
+429 QNQEQNENILFSVKI
-444 IIPNKKWKNEILSK
+444 IISNKKWKNSKLSK
-458 ENISIEYEYNGE
+458 ENISIEYDYKGE
-470 QKSMEIIIQNLNKII
+470 QKSLEIIIQNMSKII
-485 DLTKND
+485 DLTKKE
-491 ILLIKKK
+491 ILLIKNK

-511 KRDLKD
+511 MRDLKD
-517 KINKIIRNF
+517 KISKIARNF
-526 EFLLNNDELD
+526 EFLLINDEFD

-550 KLPKEF
+550 KLPKEI
-556 EDKVE
+556 EDKIE
-561 IYKLKKNN
+561 IYKFKKKL

-577 GLNINEDYNNNYNL
+577 GLNINDDYNNNYKL
-591 ICQEYVIINL
+591 ICQEYIIINL
-601 LEVEDH
+601 LEVEDN

>member
-1 MGIGTFKKIYHG
+1 MKSNPLI
-13 YDFNCGRE
+13 
-21 IAWCE
+21 
-26 INVEEKNNMKNTPSI
+26 VE
-41 VNNIENVK
+41 NIEKIK
-49 KLKHSNLLEYISVWY
+49 KLKHPNLLEYISVWY
-64 EENKNKAVIIT
+64 EENKNKVVIIT

-82 LREYRKYQKKI
+82 LREYRKYQKTI

-107 ALDYLHSNNYIHHDV
+107 ALDYLHSNDYIHHDV

-139 DLICVEKL
+139 DLLCAEKL
-147 DDKKYFTKYIG
+147 DNKKYFTKYIG

-198 ERKIDIYEAKK
+198 QRKIDIYEAKK

-222 NEFKNFI
+222 NEIKNFI
-229 ALCLK
+229 SLCLK
-234 GEKDRP
+234 EEKDRP
-240 TCKELLTNKWLNDN
+240 TSKELLNNKWLNDN

-263 EVINNLRQQN
+263 EVVNNLRQQN

-282 NNMDSGLINNGNNPF
+282 SNMDSGLINNGT
-297 NLFSPFNSSNSLINS
+297 SPFTSSSSLMNP
-312 KLKKQASMGPI
+312 KLERQASMGPI

-344 KQAIYPSIKKIKSLF
+344 KQTIYPSIKGVKSLF
-359 SFSNIN
+359 SLSNLN
-365 DYKNKEHKFVFSDRT
+365 DYKNKEHKYIYSDRT
-380 NFQKYRGKSI
+380 NYQIYRSKSI
-390 LKEKD
+390 LKWRD
-395 SSDLLKQ
+395 STDLLKQ

-414 LYIIELDYNLYCLFK
+414 LYIIELDYNLYCLLK
-429 KNQEQKENILFSVKI
+429 QNQEQNENILFSVKI
-444 IIPNKKWKNEILSK
+444 IISNKKWKNLKLSK
-458 ENISIEYEYNGE
+458 ENISIEYDYNGE
-470 QKSMEIIIQNLNKII
+470 QKSLEIIIQNMSQII
-485 DLTKND
+485 DLTKKE
-491 ILLIKKK
+491 ILLIKNK

-511 KRDLKD
+511 MRDLKD
-517 KINKIIRNF
+517 KISKIARNF
-526 EFLLNNDELD
+526 EFLLNNDEFD

-550 KLPKEF
+550 KLPKEI
-556 EDKVE
+556 EDKIE
-561 IYKLKKNN
+561 IYKFKKKL

-577 GLNINEDYNNNYNL
+577 GLNINDDYNNNYKL
-591 ICQEYVIINL
+591 ICQEYIIINL
-601 LEVEDH
+601 LEVEDN